1 MNAKK
6 LLGPSSFAVLALFAT
21 LAWSEPPKAVLNVR
35 QAGGMDIDL
44 DLDSLE
50 DDLTDAADSAETA
63 VDDALDAADDAA
75 DDAVADVADAEDDA
89 LDAADDALDAAVED
103 VADAVE
109 DVADA
114 ADDAT
119 EEVEDAAD
127 AAVDDIADAAAD
139 AAEEV
144 EDVADAAVEDVAD
157 AAADAAEEVEDVAD
171 AAVEE
176 VADAADDATEEVEDV
191 ADAAVEEVADAADD
205 ATEEVEDVADAAD
218 DAVEEVEDV
227 ADAAVEEVEDVA
239 DAADDAVEEVEEVA
253 DAAVEEAGEDDDFG
267 GDLIEEVVD
276 DDGVAD
282 VADAAPADEV
292 VDGELGDNLADPDD
306 DLVDDLD
313 AGAFASD
320 DAPAD
325 PMAKP
330 LSEIATLEQARRE
343 LLITH
348 GIDCVKQ
355 GNNLLAIGSW
365 DHAND
370 KFDEALKYL
379 VELDMEKTH
388 PYIEEATRGK
398 GEAYYRLALD
408 RVEARAYEDALKN
421 CREARRLLH
430 PKANELYAE
439 ITKLQREPPPPP
451 PVPVVKWWN
460 GKEYKAMRERI
471 DDRMGVAKQF
481 YACGDYVACRRE
493 VELLLH
499 DYPWCDE
506 ALNLLRRLYIR
517 EHQYVDEERRTT
529 RDGMLRD
536 VTGKWT
542 PRTYGVDFIK
552 GDVTGGV
559 TVAGNDEPNKGKAQD
574 LSVETRI
581 RQKMESIVIPEIEFR
596 QANIADVISF
606 LGDASREYDDENV
619 AAADRGVNFVLD
631 IGDMGGGESED
642 AGFGGGGGDIFAAPA
657 EPAAASS
664 GGIPLLTIKSHYVTL
679 LSTLD
684 LIMDMAGLKYRIQ
697 GNVVKIMPKNKAD
710 STLIHRMYNVLPSI
724 DQHVNTIGGAA
735 GGGSGDAGD
744 PFALTPGSSE
754 GTSDWKNFFGQLGVN
769 WPDGSSVKYMP
780 SIGKLVVM
788 NTADNLATLEQV
800 LGALNVT
807 PFQVEIEV
815 RFVEVG
821 QTDLN
826 SLGLEWILNDN
837 WEMSEK
843 KNDSWLGP
851 QSRRRMVMEKGN
863 LTGGFNF
870 LPQNQRETINN
881 GGGIADNVATFT
893 SILTN
898 PELSVVLHAL
908 ANKTN
913 ADLLSA
919 PKVVAQ
925 TGAQATIKSV
935 VEYIYPTEYDVQMLE
950 SNNNNNDSSTY
961 TGAVVEPQN
970 FQTREVGVILQ
981 VTPRVSSDGS
991 RISLDMTPSVVSI
1004 PTWKNYG
1011 STYPV
1016 YGDQNLI
1023 TGQRQVE
1030 YVQLNMEQPFFP
1042 VRSLATSVDIYN
1054 GSTVVMGG
1062 MITEERYS
1070 EEDKIPI
1077 LGDIPILGRLFRYQ
1091 YDQSEK
1097 KNLLIFVSAR
1107 LVDPAGR
1114 TIDSAGTIPGRNA
1127 LEGLF

>member
-6 LLGPSSFAVLALFAT
+6 LLGPSSFAFLALVAM
-21 LAWSEPPKAVLNVR
+21 LAYSEPPQAVLNVR
-35 QAGGMDIDL
+35 QAGGMDLDL

-50 DDLTDAADSAETA
+50 DDLAGSSDEDVADTIEIAEDAVEDATDELL
-63 VDDALDAADDAA
+63 DDALDAAD
-75 DDAVADVADAEDDA
+75 E
-89 LDAADDALDAAVED
+89 AVED
-103 VADAVE
+103 VTDAADEAVE

-114 ADDAT
+114 ADEAL
-119 EEVEDAAD
+119 DAAD
-127 AAVDDIADAAAD
+127 
-139 AAEEV
+139 E
-144 EDVADAAVEDVAD
+144 AVEDVAD
-157 AAADAAEEVEDVAD
+157 AADEAVEDVAD
-171 AAVEE
+171 AADEAVEDVADAADEAVEDVADAADEAVEDVADAADEAVEDVADAADEAVEE
-176 VADAADDATEEVEDV
+176 VADAADEAVEEVEDA
-191 ADAAVEEVADAADD
+191 ADEAVEEVADAADEAVEEVED
-205 ATEEVEDVADAAD
+205 AADEAVEEVADAADEAVEEIDAVDEVVEDVADAAD
-218 DAVEEVEDV
+218 EEAGEFVDDESDLI
-227 ADAAVEEVEDVA
+227 EE
-239 DAADDAVEEVEEVA
+239 
-253 DAAVEEAGEDDDFG
+253 AVEEAPVEDDGLDA
-267 GDLIEEVVD
+267 
-276 DDGVAD
+276 VAED
-282 VADAAPADEV
+282 APADGEI
-292 VDGELGDNLADPDD
+292 DELGDNLADPDD
-306 DLVDDLD
+306 DLIDLD
-313 AGAFASD
+313 AVAGAA
-320 DAPAD
+320 APAD

-330 LSEIATLEQARRE
+330 LSEISELERARRK
-343 LLITH
+343 LLIDH
-348 GIDCVKQ
+348 GFDCVRQ
-355 GNNLLAIGSW
+355 GQNLLAVGSW
-365 DHAND
+365 DHANE
-370 KFDEALKYL
+370 KFDEALRFL
-379 VELDMEKTH
+379 VPLDMETTH
-388 PYIEEATRGK
+388 GAIEEATRGK
-398 GEAYYRLALD
+398 AEAYYRIAD
-408 RVEARAYEDALKN
+408 DQVEARAYDEALKN
-421 CREARRLLH
+421 LRLSRQLGH
-430 PKANELYAE
+430 PKANERYNE
-439 ITKLQREPPPPP
+439 VTKLQREPPPVPP
-451 PVPVVKWWN
+451 PPKVRMWN
-460 GKEYKAMRERI
+460 DETYKAMRKKI
-471 DDRMGVAKQF
+471 DERMGVAKEY
-481 YACGDYVACRRE
+481 YACGLYTDCRRE
-493 VELLLH
+493 VELLL
-499 DYPWCDE
+499 YEFPWCDE
-506 ALNLLRRLYIR
+506 ALSLLRRLATR

-529 RDGMLRD
+529 RENMIRG
-536 VTGKWT
+536 VTEKWT
-542 PRTYGVDFIK
+542 PRTYGVNFVK
-552 GDVTGGV
+552 GDNNGV
-559 TVAGNDEPNKGKAQD
+559 KVPDGADAAQGNAQD
-574 LSVETRI
+574 LSVETKI
-581 RQKMESIVIPEIEFR
+581 RQKMNNIVIPEIEFR

-606 LGDASREYDDENV
+606 LGDASREYDEDDVPASE
-619 AAADRGVNFVLD
+619 RGVNFVLD
-631 IGDMGGGESED
+631 IGDVGGGDGGASD
-642 AGFGGGGGDIFAAPA
+642 DGFGGGLFDTPS
-657 EPAAASS
+657 EPAAASG

-710 STLIHRMYNVLPSI
+710 GTLIHRMYNVLPSI
-724 DQHVNTIGGAA
+724 DQHINTIGG
-735 GGGSGDAGD
+735 GGSGSGDSGD
-744 PFALTPGSSE
+744 PFALQSGTSE
-754 GTSDWKNFFGQLGVN
+754 GTSDWKGFFGQLGVN

-780 SIGKLVVM
+780 QIGKLVVM

-837 WEMSEK
+837 YEITEK
-843 KNDSWLGP
+843 RNDAWLP
-851 QSRRRMVMEKGN
+851 AQSRRRLVMEKGN
-863 LTGGFNF
+863 FTGGFNF
-870 LPQNQRETINN
+870 LPQNTRETINN
-881 GGGIADNVATFT
+881 GGGIADNIATFT
-893 SILTN
+893 SILSN

-950 SNNNNNDSSTY
+950 SENSNDSSTY

-1114 TIDSAGTIPGRNA
+1114 TISGAGAAPWENMM
-1127 LEGLF
+1127 LH

>member
-6 LLGPSSFAVLALFAT
+6 LLGPSSIAFLALVAM
-21 LAWSEPPKAVLNVR
+21 LAYSEPPKAVLNVR

-50 DDLTDAADSAETA
+50 DDLTDAADTAEATVDEA
-63 VDDALDAADDAA
+63 ADNVDDLFSDAA
-75 DDAVADVADAEDDA
+75 
-89 LDAADDALDAAVED
+89 DAADDALDAADEAVED
-103 VADAVE
+103 VTDAADEAVEDVTDAADEAVE

-114 ADDAT
+114 AD
-119 EEVEDAAD
+119 EEA
-127 AAVDDIADAAAD
+127 
-139 AAEEV
+139 
-144 EDVADAAVEDVAD
+144 EDVADAADEA
-157 AAADAAEEVEDVAD
+157 VEDVAD

-176 VADAADDATEEVEDV
+176 AEDVADAADEEAEDV
-191 ADAAVEEVADAADD
+191 ADAAVEEAEDVADAADE
-205 ATEEVEDVADAAD
+205 AVEDVADAAD
-218 DAVEEVEDV
+218 EAVEDVADAADAAVEETEDVADAVVEETEDVADAVVEEVEDV
-227 ADAAVEEVEDVA
+227 ADAAVEEV
-239 DAADDAVEEVEEVA
+239 VEEEPLVEEEGLDLVA
-253 DAAVEEAGEDDDFG
+253 ES
-267 GDLIEEVVD
+267 
-276 DDGVAD
+276 
-282 VADAAPADEV
+282 APADEEV
-292 VDGELGDNLADPDD
+292 GGELGDNLADPDD
-306 DLVDDLD
+306 DLIGVDDPD
-313 AGAFASD
+313 AGAVAEA
-320 DAPAD
+320 APAD
-325 PMAKP
+325 PMAKS
-330 LSEIATLEQARRE
+330 LSELDALEQARRE

-348 GIDCVKQ
+348 GVDCVKQ
-355 GNNLLAIGSW
+355 GNNLLAVGSW
-365 DHAND
+365 DHANE

-398 GEAYYRLALD
+398 AEAYYRLALD

-439 ITKLQREPPPPP
+439 ITKLQREPPPVPP
-451 PVPVVKWWN
+451 PPVVKWWN

-471 DDRMGVAKQF
+471 DDRMGVAKEY
-481 YACGDYVACRRE
+481 YACGQYTECRRE

-506 ALNLLRRLYIR
+506 ALSLLRRLYIR

-529 RDGMLRD
+529 RDGMIRD

-542 PRTYGVDFIK
+542 PRTYAVDFIK
-552 GDVTGGV
+552 GDVTPGV
-559 TVAGNDEPNKGKAQD
+559 TVTGNDDPNKGKAAD
-574 LSVETRI
+574 LSVETKI
-581 RQKMESIVIPEIEFR
+581 RQKMGNIVIPEIEFR
-596 QANIADVISF
+596 QANIADVITF
-606 LGDASREYDDENV
+606 LSDASREYDEDDV
-619 AAADRGVNFVLD
+619 PAAERGVNFVLD
-631 IGDMGGGESED
+631 IGDTGGAEADS
-642 AGFGGGGGDIFAAPA
+642 GFGAGGGDLFG
-657 EPAAASS
+657 EPTEPAASS

-679 LSTLD
+679 LQTLD
-684 LIMDMAGLKYRIQ
+684 TVMDLANLKYRIQ
-697 GNVVKIMPKNKAD
+697 GNIVRIMPKNKAD
-710 STLIHRMYNVLPSI
+710 STLLHRMYNVLPSI
-724 DQHVNTIGGAA
+724 DQHVNTIGGTG

-744 PFALTPGSSE
+744 PFALAPGSSE

-837 WEMSEK
+837 YEISEK
-843 KNDSWLGP
+843 RNDSWLGA
-851 QSRRRMVMEKGN
+851 QSRRRLVLEKGN

-881 GGGIADNVATFT
+881 GSGIADNIATFT

-1114 TIDSAGTIPGRNA
+1114 TIDGAGTVPG
-1127 LEGLF
+1127 LEGLL

>member
-6 LLGPSSFAVLALFAT
+6 LLGPSSAALVALVAMLAY
-21 LAWSEPPKAVLNVR
+21 SEPPQAVLNVR
-35 QAGGMDIDL
+35 QAGGMDLDL
-44 DLDSLE
+44 DLDSLD
-50 DDLTDAADSAETA
+50 DDLAGGDDAGAAAAEDSSDVDDLLDDAEDA
-63 VDDALDAADDAA
+63 VDDVVDDAEDVVEDAVEEAEDAAEEAVDDVADAAEDAADD
-75 DDAVADVADAEDDA
+75 VADVAE
-89 LDAADDALDAAVED
+89 DAADDVADAAKDAVED
-103 VADAVE
+103 VEDAAEDAVE

-114 ADDAT
+114 AEDAV
-119 EEVEDAAD
+119 EDVEDAAED
-127 AAVDDIADAAAD
+127 VVEDVED
-139 AAEEV
+139 AAEDAV
-144 EDVADAAVEDVAD
+144 EDVEDAAEDAVEDVEDAAEDAVEDAVEDVAD
-157 AAADAAEEVEDVAD
+157 AAEDAADDVADVLDEEPVEDVEGVVEETVEDVAD
-171 AAVEE
+171 DVADVVEE
-176 VADAADDATEEVEDV
+176 EPVEETVEDV
-191 ADAAVEEVADAADD
+191 GLDEI
-205 ATEEVEDVADAAD
+205 
-218 DAVEEVEDV
+218 
-227 ADAAVEEVEDVA
+227 
-239 DAADDAVEEVEEVA
+239 
-253 DAAVEEAGEDDDFG
+253 VEEASP
-267 GDLIEEVVD
+267 
-276 DDGVAD
+276 DG
-282 VADAAPADEV
+282 DEV
-292 VDGELGDNLADPDD
+292 AENLGDNLADPDD
-306 DLVDDLD
+306 DLLPFDDLD
-313 AGAFASD
+313 AAGGGAA
-320 DAPAD
+320 AAAEPAD
-325 PMAKP
+325 PMAKS
-330 LSEIATLEQARRE
+330 LSELKALEQARRE
-343 LLITH
+343 LLVNH
-348 GIDCVKQ
+348 GFDCVRQ
-355 GNNLLAIGSW
+355 GNNLLSIGSW
-365 DHAND
+365 DHANE

-379 VELDMEKTH
+379 LELDMEKTH
-388 PYIEEATRGK
+388 PAIEEATRGK
-398 GEAYYRLALD
+398 AEAYYRLALD
-408 RVEARAYEDALKN
+408 RVDARAYEDALKN

-439 ITKLQREPPPPP
+439 ITKLQREPPPVPPP
-451 PVPVVKWWN
+451 PVVRMWRDKD
-460 GKEYKAMRERI
+460 YIAMREKI
-471 DDRMGVAKQF
+471 DERMRVAKEY
-481 YACGDYVACRRE
+481 YACGLYTDCRRE

-499 DYPWCDE
+499 EYPWCDE
-506 ALNLLRRLYIR
+506 ALSLLRRLAIR

-529 RDGMLRD
+529 RESMIKG
-536 VTGKWT
+536 VTEKWT
-542 PRTYGVDFIK
+542 PRTYGVDYIR
-552 GDVTGGV
+552 GDSNGV
-559 TVAGNDEPNKGKAQD
+559 KVAGDDDAAKRDAQD

-581 RQKMESIVIPEIEFR
+581 RQKMNSIVIPEIEFR

-606 LGDASREYDDENV
+606 LGDASREYDEPDV

-631 IGDMGGGESED
+631 IGDTGGGESAAD
-642 AGFGGGGGDIFAAPA
+642 DGFGGGLFDTPS

-710 STLIHRMYNVLPSI
+710 GTLVHRMYNVLPSI
-724 DQHVNTIGGAA
+724 DQHVLSIGGGG

-744 PFALTPGSSE
+744 PFSIDPGKSE
-754 GTSDWKNFFGQLGVN
+754 GTSDWKNFFGQLGVG

-780 SIGKLVVM
+780 QIGKLVVM

-837 WEMSEK
+837 YEISEK
-843 KNDSWLGP
+843 RSNSWMPP
-851 QSRRRMVMEKGN
+851 QSRTRLVMEKGN
-863 LTGGFNF
+863 ITGGFNF
-870 LPQNQRETINN
+870 LPQNTRETINN
-881 GGGIADNVATFT
+881 GGGIADNIATFT
-893 SILTN
+893 SILSN

-950 SNNNNNDSSTY
+950 SENSNDSSTY

-1016 YGDQNLI
+1016 YGDQNVI
-1023 TGQRQVE
+1023 TGTRQVE

-1077 LGDIPILGRLFRYQ
+1077 LGDIPILGRLFRYS

-1114 TIDSAGTIPGRNA
+1114 TIDNTGTALVPGA
-1127 LEGLF
+1127 IH

>member
-1 MNAKK
+1 M
-6 LLGPSSFAVLALFAT
+6 
-21 LAWSEPPKAVLNVR
+21 
-35 QAGGMDIDL
+35 
-44 DLDSLE
+44 
-50 DDLTDAADSAETA
+50 ADE
-63 VDDALDAADDAA
+63 
-75 DDAVADVADAEDDA
+75 
-89 LDAADDALDAAVED
+89 
-103 VADAVE
+103 AVE

-114 ADDAT
+114 ADDA
-119 EEVEDAAD
+119 VD
-127 AAVDDIADAAAD
+127 AVDDVADED
-139 AAEEV
+139 V
-144 EDVADAAVEDVAD
+144 EDVADAADD
-157 AAADAAEEVEDVAD
+157 AV
-171 AAVEE
+171 
-176 VADAADDATEEVEDV
+176 DAADEA
-191 ADAAVEEVADAADD
+191 
-205 ATEEVEDVADAAD
+205 VEDVADAAD
-218 DAVEEVEDV
+218 DAVEEVEDAA
-227 ADAAVEEVEDVA
+227 ADAVEEVE
-239 DAADDAVEEVEEVA
+239 DAADDAVEEVEDAADDAVEEVEDAADDAVEEVDDVVA
-253 DAAVEEAGEDDDFG
+253 DADDAVEVDDGLDDVVEETSVEDDDAVA
-267 GDLIEEVVD
+267 EVSVD
-276 DDGVAD
+276 DAAD
-282 VADAAPADEV
+282 
-292 VDGELGDNLADPDD
+292 DNLADPDD
-306 DLVDDLD
+306 DLVDGFDLD
-313 AGAFASD
+313 AAIDGGGADAGAAAAA
-320 DAPAD
+320 APAD

-330 LSEIATLEQARRE
+330 LSEISELERARRK
-343 LLITH
+343 LLIDH
-348 GIDCVKQ
+348 GFDCVRQ
-355 GNNLLAIGSW
+355 GQNLLAIGSW
-365 DHAND
+365 DHANE
-370 KFDEALKYL
+370 KFDEALRFL
-379 VELDMEKTH
+379 VPLDMETTH
-388 PYIEEATRGK
+388 AAIEEATRGK
-398 GEAYYRLALD
+398 AEAYYRLALD
-408 RVEARAYEDALKN
+408 RVEARAYDDALKN

-439 ITKLQREPPPPP
+439 ITKLQREPPPVPPP
-451 PVPVVKWWN
+451 PVVRMWN
-460 GKEYKAMRERI
+460 DESYKAMRAKI
-471 DDRMGVAKQF
+471 DDRMRVAKEY
-481 YACGDYVACRRE
+481 YACGLYTDCRRE

-499 DYPWCDE
+499 EYPWCDE
-506 ALNLLRRLYIR
+506 ALSLLRRLAIR

-529 RDGMLRD
+529 REGMIKD

-542 PRTYGVDFIK
+542 PRTYAVDFIK
-552 GDVTGGV
+552 GDSNGV
-559 TVAGNDEPNKGKAQD
+559 KVPDGADAAQGNAQD
-574 LSVETRI
+574 LSVETKI
-581 RQKMESIVIPEIEFR
+581 RQKMNSIVIPEIEFR

-606 LGDASREYDDENV
+606 LGDASREYDEDDV
-619 AAADRGVNFVLD
+619 PAAERGVNFVLD
-631 IGDMGGGESED
+631 IGDLGGGEGAADE
-642 AGFGGGGGDIFAAPA
+642 GFGGGLFDTPA

-710 STLIHRMYNVLPSI
+710 GTLIHRMYNVLPSI
-724 DQHVNTIGGAA
+724 DQHINTIGGGA
-735 GGGSGDAGD
+735 GAGSGDAGD
-744 PFALTPGSSE
+744 PFALQAGTSE
-754 GTSDWKNFFGQLGVN
+754 GTSDWKGFFGQLGVN

-780 SIGKLVVM
+780 QIGKLVVM

-837 WEMSEK
+837 YEITEK
-843 KNDSWLGP
+843 KRDSWLDP
-851 QSRRRMVMEKGN
+851 QSRTRVVMEKGN

-881 GGGIADNVATFT
+881 GGGIADNIATFT
-893 SILTN
+893 SILSN

-950 SNNNNNDSSTY
+950 SNNSNNDASTY

-1016 YGDQNLI
+1016 YGDQNVL
-1023 TGQRQVE
+1023 TGTRQVE

-1077 LGDIPILGRLFRYQ
+1077 LGDIPILGRLFRYS

-1114 TIDSAGTIPGRNA
+1114 TITGAGQA
-1127 LEGLF
+1127 LLGEGALH

>member
-6 LLGPSSFAVLALFAT
+6 LLGPSSFAFLALVAM
-21 LAWSEPPKAVLNVR
+21 LAYSEPPKAVLNVR
-35 QAGGMDIDL
+35 QAGGMDLDL

-50 DDLTDAADSAETA
+50 DDLADATDAATAAEDA
-63 VDDALDAADDAA
+63 VEDATDEAADAADEALDATDEALDDVADAADD
-75 DDAVADVADAEDDA
+75 VLEDVADAADEAAEDVA
-89 LDAADDALDAAVED
+89 DAADEAVEADAADEAVED
-103 VADAVE
+103 VADA
-109 DVADA
+109 
-114 ADDAT
+114 
-119 EEVEDAAD
+119 
-127 AAVDDIADAAAD
+127 
-139 AAEEV
+139 
-144 EDVADAAVEDVAD
+144 ADAAVEDVAD
-157 AAADAAEEVEDVAD
+157 AADAA
-171 AAVEE
+171 
-176 VADAADDATEEVEDV
+176 
-191 ADAAVEEVADAADD
+191 
-205 ATEEVEDVADAAD
+205 VEDVADAAD
-218 DAVEEVEDV
+218 
-227 ADAAVEEVEDVA
+227 AAVEDVA
-239 DAADDAVEEVEEVA
+239 DAADEAAADAADAADASVEDAADEAIEETEDVADAVVEETEDVADAADEVVEDAADAVDEEVEEVEEV
-253 DAAVEEAGEDDDFG
+253 EAGVDDDFG
-267 GDLIEEVVD
+267 GDLIEEVVEEAPVE
-276 DDGVAD
+276 DDGLDAVEE
-282 VADAAPADEV
+282 AAPADKE

-306 DLVDDLD
+306 DLIDLD
-313 AGAFASD
+313 AGAGALAAAD
-320 DAPAD
+320 PDD

-330 LSEIATLEQARRE
+330 LSEITALETARRK
-343 LLITH
+343 LLIDH
-348 GIDCVKQ
+348 GFDCVRQ

-365 DHAND
+365 DHANE
-370 KFDEALKYL
+370 KFDEALRFL
-379 VELDMEKTH
+379 EPLDMETTH
-388 PYIEEATRGK
+388 ASIEEAYRGK
-398 GEAYYRLALD
+398 AEAYYRLALD

-439 ITKLQREPPPPP
+439 ITKLQREPPPVPP
-451 PVPVVKWWN
+451 PPKVRMWN
-460 GKEYKAMRERI
+460 DETYRAMRARI
-471 DDRMGVAKQF
+471 DERMGVAKEY
-481 YACGDYVACRRE
+481 YACGLYTDCRRE

-506 ALNLLRRLYIR
+506 ALNLLRRLSIR

-529 RDGMLRD
+529 RDGMIKD

-542 PRTYGVDFIK
+542 PRTYAVDFIK
-552 GDVTGGV
+552 GDFNGIKIPDGADAVQ
-559 TVAGNDEPNKGKAQD
+559 GNAQD
-574 LSVETRI
+574 LSVETKI
-581 RQKMESIVIPEIEFR
+581 RQKMNSIVIPEIEFR

-606 LGDASREYDDENV
+606 LGDASREYDEDDV
-619 AAADRGVNFVLD
+619 PAAERGVNFVLD
-631 IGDMGGGESED
+631 IGDVGGAEAAAD
-642 AGFGGGGGDIFAAPA
+642 DGFGGGLFDTPA

-684 LIMDMAGLKYRIQ
+684 LIMDMANLKYRIQ

-710 STLIHRMYNVLPSI
+710 GTLIHRMYNVLPSI
-724 DQHVNTIGGAA
+724 DQHINTIGGAA

-744 PFALTPGSSE
+744 PFALSAGTSE
-754 GTSDWKNFFGQLGVN
+754 GTSDWKGFFGQLGVN

-780 SIGKLVVM
+780 QIGKLVVM

-837 WEMSEK
+837 YEISEK
-843 KNDSWLGP
+843 RNDSWLGA
-851 QSRRRMVMEKGN
+851 QSRRRLVMEKGN

-881 GGGIADNVATFT
+881 GGGIADNIATFT

-1114 TIDSAGTIPGRNA
+1114 TITGAGTVPGLENA
-1127 LEGLF
+1127 LH

>member
-6 LLGPSSFAVLALFAT
+6 ILGPSSFAMLALFAM
-21 LAWSEPPKAVLNVR
+21 LAYSEPPQAVLNVR
-35 QAGGMDIDL
+35 QSGGMDLDL

-50 DDLTDAADSAETA
+50 DDLADAGEEVAADAADA
-63 VDDALDAADDAA
+63 VDDAAADADDLVADAADAVEVAADDAA
-75 DDAVADVADAEDDA
+75 D
-89 LDAADDALDAAVED
+89 AVEEAVD
-103 VADAVE
+103 DTADAVE
-109 DVADA
+109 VA
-114 ADDAT
+114 
-119 EEVEDAAD
+119 
-127 AAVDDIADAAAD
+127 ADAAAD
-139 AAEEV
+139 AVEEAV
-144 EDVADAAVEDVAD
+144 DDATD
-157 AAADAAEEVEDVAD
+157 
-171 AAVEE
+171 AVEE
-176 VADAADDATEEVEDV
+176 AVDDTADAVELAADDA
-191 ADAAVEEVADAADD
+191 ADAVEEAVEDTADAVEEAVDDAADAVEVAADD
-205 ATEEVEDVADAAD
+205 AAD
-218 DAVEEVEDV
+218 
-227 ADAAVEEVEDVA
+227 
-239 DAADDAVEEVEEVA
+239 
-253 DAAVEEAGEDDDFG
+253 AVEEAGEDDDFG
-267 GDLIEEVVD
+267 GDLLDADDVEGAAVEEVAVEED
-276 DDGVAD
+276 AGAAADED
-282 VADAAPADEV
+282 VAGDGLDETVEDSVEDGLADLE
-292 VDGELGDNLADPDD
+292 DNLADPDD
-306 DLVDDLD
+306 DDMIDMD
-313 AGAFASD
+313 GGAGAAAVAA
-320 DAPAD
+320 APAD

-330 LSEIATLEQARRE
+330 LSEISELEKARRK
-343 LLITH
+343 LLIDH
-348 GIDCVKQ
+348 GFDCVRQ
-355 GNNLLAIGSW
+355 GQKLLDVGSW
-365 DHAND
+365 DHANE
-370 KFDEALKYL
+370 KFDEALRFL
-379 VELDMEKTH
+379 VPLDMETTH
-388 PYIEEATRGK
+388 GAIEDATRGK
-398 GEAYYRLALD
+398 AEAYYRLALD
-408 RVEARAYEDALKN
+408 RVEARAYDDALKN

-439 ITKLQREPPPPP
+439 ITKLQREPPPVPPP
-451 PVPVVKWWN
+451 PVVRMWN
-460 GKEYKAMRERI
+460 DETYKAMRKKIDERM
-471 DDRMGVAKQF
+471 RVAKEC
-481 YACGDYVACRRE
+481 YAIGQYTDCRRE
-493 VELLLH
+493 VELLL
-499 DYPWCDE
+499 YEFPWCDE
-506 ALNLLRRLYIR
+506 ALNLLRRLSIR
-517 EHQYVDEERRTT
+517 EHQYLDEERRTT
-529 RDGMLRD
+529 REGMIKD
-536 VTGKWT
+536 VTSKWT
-542 PRTYGVDFIK
+542 GTYAVDFIK
-552 GDVTGGV
+552 GDSGV
-559 TVAGNDEPNKGKAQD
+559 KIPDGTDAAQVNAQD
-574 LSVETRI
+574 LGVEAKV
-581 RQKMESIVIPEIEFR
+581 RQKMGSIVIPEIDFR
-596 QANIADVISF
+596 QANINDVVTF
-606 LGDASREYDDENV
+606 LSDASREYDEDDVPANE
-619 AAADRGVNFVLD
+619 RGVNFVLD
-631 IGDMGGGESED
+631 IGDTGSGEAADGGFGDGGGNLFDVPSEPQ
-642 AGFGGGGGDIFAAPA
+642 AGNN
-657 EPAAASS
+657 

-679 LSTLD
+679 LQTLD
-684 LIMDMAGLKYRIQ
+684 TVMDLAGLKYRIQ
-697 GNVVKIMPKNKAD
+697 GNIVKIMPKNKAD
-710 STLIHRMYNVLPSI
+710 GTLIHRMYNVLPSI
-724 DQHVNTIGGAA
+724 DQHINTIGSTSE
-735 GGGSGDAGD
+735 GSGSSDD
-744 PFALTPGSSE
+744 PFRMTGGTSE
-754 GTSDWKNFFGQLGVN
+754 GTSDWKGFFGQLGVG

-780 SIGKLVVM
+780 QIGKLVVM
-788 NTADNLATLEQV
+788 NTAENLANLEKV

-837 WEMSEK
+837 WEITEK
-843 KNDSWLGP
+843 KNDAWLGP
-851 QSRRRMVMEKGN
+851 QSRRRMVMEKGS

-870 LPQNQRETINN
+870 LPQNTRETINN
-881 GGGIADNVATFT
+881 GSGIADNVATFT

-1077 LGDIPILGRLFRYQ
+1077 LGDIPILGRLFRYS

-1114 TIDSAGTIPGRNA
+1114 TITGAGTIPG
-1127 LEGLF
+1127 LEGI

>member
-1 MNAKK
+1 MNATK
-6 LLGPSSFAVLALFAT
+6 LFGPSAALLALFAVLAY
-21 LAWSEPPKAVLNVR
+21 SEPPQAVLNVR
-35 QAGGMDIDL
+35 QAGGMDLDL
-44 DLDSLE
+44 DLDSFE
-50 DDLTDAADSAETA
+50 DDLAEEDSAAENAVDEAADD
-63 VDDALDAADDAA
+63 VDDLLSAADDAA
-75 DDAVADVADAEDDA
+75 DDVADA
-89 LDAADDALDAAVED
+89 ADEAVED
-103 VADAVE
+103 VADAADDVADAADEAVEDVADSADDVADAADEAVEDVADAADDVADAADEAVEDVADAADDVADAADDAVE

-114 ADDAT
+114 ADDVA
-119 EEVEDAAD
+119 DAAD
-127 AAVDDIADAAAD
+127 
-139 AAEEV
+139 EEV
-144 EDVADAAVEDVAD
+144 EDVADAAE
-157 AAADAAEEVEDVAD
+157 
-171 AAVEE
+171 
-176 VADAADDATEEVEDV
+176 
-191 ADAAVEEVADAADD
+191 
-205 ATEEVEDVADAAD
+205 

-227 ADAAVEEVEDVA
+227 ADAAEDAVEEVDAVADVA
-239 DAADDAVEEVEEVA
+239 DAADDVVEEVDDVADAADEAVEEVA
-253 DAAVEEAGEDDDFG
+253 EAGVDEDFG
-267 GDLIEEVVD
+267 GDLLDEVVEETPVED
-276 DDGVAD
+276 DVPE
-282 VADAAPADEV
+282 VVEEAAPADEEV
-292 VDGELGDNLADPDD
+292 GELGDNLADPDD
-306 DLVDDLD
+306 DLLDGVDAD
-313 AGAFASD
+313 ADGGAVAAA
-320 DAPAD
+320 APAD

-330 LSEIATLEQARRE
+330 LSEITELEKARRK
-343 LLITH
+343 LLIDH
-348 GIDCVKQ
+348 GFDCVRQ
-355 GNNLLAIGSW
+355 GQNLLAIGSW
-365 DHAND
+365 DHANE
-370 KFDEALKYL
+370 KFDEALRFL
-379 VELDMEKTH
+379 VPLDMETTH
-388 PYIEEATRGK
+388 GAIEEATRGK
-398 GEAYYRLALD
+398 AEAYYRLALD

-439 ITKLQREPPPPP
+439 ITKLQREPPPVPPP
-451 PVPVVKWWN
+451 PVVRMWN
-460 GKEYKAMRERI
+460 DETYKAMRARI
-471 DDRMGVAKQF
+471 DERMRVAKEY
-481 YACGDYVACRRE
+481 YACGLYTDCRRE

-506 ALNLLRRLYIR
+506 ALNLLRRLSIR

-529 RDGMLRD
+529 REGMIKD

-542 PRTYGVDFIK
+542 PRTYAVDFIK
-552 GDVTGGV
+552 GDTNGV
-559 TVAGNDEPNKGKAQD
+559 KVPDGADAAQGNAQD
-574 LSVETRI
+574 LSVETKI
-581 RQKMESIVIPEIEFR
+581 RQKMNSIVIPEIEFR

-606 LGDASREYDDENV
+606 LGDASREYDEDDV
-619 AAADRGVNFVLD
+619 PAAERGVNFVLD
-631 IGDMGGGESED
+631 IGDLGGD
-642 AGFGGGGGDIFAAPA
+642 AAAADFGGGLFDTPA

-710 STLIHRMYNVLPSI
+710 GTLIHRMYNVLPSI
-724 DQHVNTIGGAA
+724 DQHINTIGGAA

-744 PFALTPGSSE
+744 PFALQAGTSE
-754 GTSDWKNFFGQLGVN
+754 GTSDWKGFFGQLGVN

-780 SIGKLVVM
+780 QIGKLVVM

-837 WEMSEK
+837 WEMTEK
-843 KNDSWLGP
+843 KRDSWLNP
-851 QSRRRMVMEKGN
+851 QSRTRVVMEKGN

-870 LPQNQRETINN
+870 LPQNTRETINN
-881 GGGIADNVATFT
+881 GGGIADNIATFT
-893 SILTN
+893 SILSN

-950 SNNNNNDSSTY
+950 SENSNDSSTY

-1016 YGDQNLI
+1016 YGDQNVL
-1023 TGQRQVE
+1023 TGTRQVE

-1077 LGDIPILGRLFRYQ
+1077 LGDIPILGRLFRYS

-1114 TIDSAGTIPGRNA
+1114 TITGAGTVPGLESA
-1127 LEGLF
+1127 LH